1 MCVCVCV
8 CVCVFVCVCACVYVC
23 VSVYKRERE
32 RREGDTTKDLNP
44 LLLRFNFALQ
54 VPFSGINVPFFG
66 LKAQFSVDNVPFL
79 GIHVLHLG
87 LQYALFGFELLDADI
102 S

>member
-1 MCVCVCV
+1 LC
-8 CVCVFVCVCACVYVC
+8 
-23 VSVYKRERE
+23 
-32 RREGDTTKDLNP
+32 
-44 LLLRFNFALQ
+44 FNFALQ

-87 LQYALFGFELLDADI
+87 LQYALFGFELLDADTI
-102 S
+102 KLSYVVFNYYIILIFFLGV